1 MPISNRTL
9 NGIPSGALTLCRP
22 SVTSA
27 SRETARAA
35 WQRPAFEVVCLACE
49 ISAYAPD
56 EGEPLF

>member
-1 MPISNRTL
+1 MPVHDRLHPEAPHTK
-9 NGIPSGALTLCRP
+9 RP
-22 SVTSA
+22 SALRA
-27 SRETARAA
+27 SRETTRA

>member
-1 MPISNRTL
+1 MPVRDRIHPEASRT
-9 NGIPSGALTLCRP
+9 NRP
-22 SVTSA
+22 SAMSPG
-27 SRETARAA
+27 RETTRA